1 MKNITLILV
10 FLIGINTVFY
20 AQNCKV
26 KDKLL
31 TKKYEGDCKKGLAHG
46 QGKAWGNENFYEGN
60 FKKGRVHGE
69 GTYTWNNGNVYKGSF
84 VKGKFD
90 GKGVLTENNITKKGY
105 FKKGKYIGKYK
116 RPYKIVSKRGIRTV
130 NFIKQ
135 PQDFNEVEIKIYE
148 NGALIKPQIRIT
160 DTNNTFVEK
169 SNNLVFKDVSFPLKK
184 VELFFTANS
193 FSYSLVFEIY
203 QKGNWKVNITL

>member
-1 MKNITLILV
+1 MKNIILTLL
-10 FLIGINTVFY
+10 FLISVNTVFY
-20 AQNCKV
+20 AQDCKV
-26 KDKLL
+26 KDKTLS
-31 TKKYEGDCKKGLAHG
+31 KKYEGDCKKGLAHG
-46 QGKAWGNENFYEGN
+46 QGKAWGIENVYEGR
-60 FKKGRVHGE
+60 FKKGKLHGE
-69 GTYTWNNGNVYKGSF
+69 GTYIWKNGNTYKGSF

-90 GKGVLTENNITKKGY
+90 GKGVLIKKNSTKKGY

-135 PQDFNEVEIKIYE
+135 PQSFNEVEIKIYE
-148 NGALIKPQIRIT
+148 NGALIKPQVRIT

-169 SNNLVFKDVSFPLKK
+169 SNNLILKDVNFPLKK
-184 VELFFTANS
+184 VELSFTTNS